1 MISILSCSDSSDD
14 PTSDISGC
22 TDPNS
27 INYNPDATV
36 NDNSCQYPVD
46 NSDDTISG
54 CTDPNSINYNP
65 DATVNDN
72 SCQYPV
78 DNSDDT
84 ISGCTDPNS
93 INYNPDATVN
103 DNSCQYSIIGEW
115 SITKY
120 TLGPT
125 DIAASYSSMYMEV
138 FNDNSMLFDFT
149 LLDGSYLLII
159 GVFTVGGPNNS
170 RLTITNEY
178 GDITIWD
185 VIEITSNSLKM
196 YSSDV
201 LGQEANI
208 EAIKI

>member
-1 MISILSCSDSSDD
+1 VKNIIYFLSLISILSCSDSSDD

-72 SCQYPV
+72 SCQY
-78 DNSDDT
+78 
-84 ISGCTDPNS
+84 
-93 INYNPDATVN
+93 
-103 DNSCQYSIIGEW
+103 SIIGEW

-120 TLGPT
+120 TVGPT
-125 DIAASYSSMYMEV
+125 NVAAAYSSMYMDI
-138 FNDNSMLFDFT
+138 FNDRSMLFDFT

-159 GVFTVGGPNNS
+159 GEYTVGGSNNS
-170 RLTITNEY
+170 RLTITNEF
-178 GDITIWD
+178 GDKTIWD
-185 VIEITSNSLKM
+185 VIEITSNSIKL

-208 EAIKI
+208 EAIKF